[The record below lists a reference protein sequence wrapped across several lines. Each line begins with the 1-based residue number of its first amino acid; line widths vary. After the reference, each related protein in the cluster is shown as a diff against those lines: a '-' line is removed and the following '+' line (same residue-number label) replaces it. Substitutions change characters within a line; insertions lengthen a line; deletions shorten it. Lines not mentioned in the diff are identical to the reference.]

1 MMIRIALAVAALLA
15 ALTAT
20 AAQPDYAREKRWAD
34 EVVPGLVVGDAVW
47 LQQKSGHKFLGILT
61 EAPKPRGAVIIV
73 HGLGI
78 HPDWNLIGVLRT
90 QLAENG
96 YTTLSIQMPVL
107 AADARGDAYA
117 PLFPDA
123 AERLRVA
130 IDYLRKRGSTRIAI
144 AAHSLGARMA
154 DAYLVQSAD
163 PGVAAWVAIA
173 IFPAEFA
180 DPAKLRVPVLDIYG
194 EKDFEQVLKTAD
206 ARAKAISRVKGS
218 AQVEVAGSDHYFNGK
233 EAELARQVKLFLD
246 RRLK

>member
-1 MMIRIALAVAALLA
+1 MFARLLVLVLAAALPA
-15 ALTAT
+15 S
-20 AAQPDYAREKRWAD
+20 AQDYAREKRWAD

-107 AADARGDAYA
+107 AADAKGADYV

-123 AERLRVA
+123 ADRLRVA
-130 IDYLRKRGSTRIAI
+130 VEFLRGKGQSKIAI

-154 DAYLVQSAD
+154 NHYLVQSAD

-173 IFPAEFA
+173 IFPAEFI
-180 DPAKLRVPVLDIYG
+180 DPAKLRAPVLDIYG
-194 EKDFEQVLKTAD
+194 EKDFPEVLKTAD
-206 ARAKAISRVKGS
+206 ARAKAISRITGS
-218 AQVEVAGSDHYFNGK
+218 GQVEVAGSDHYFNGK

-246 RRLK
+246 QRLE